1 MTSEEENVSK
11 SLVAQSGILAGSN
24 PFMAI
29 ASFVM
34 ILAFVGFTISDVE
47 YAGKVF
53 TCMKGFVLGTM
64 GWFYIALLGSLF
76 FLMIWIMCSRFGNVK
91 LGKDDDVP
99 EFSTFSWICMLFSA
113 GLGSGLIYWGV
124 AEPIYHIQDSPFLG
138 MEGVEPKSMD
148 AALVAMRVTNLHW
161 GFHGWALYA
170 LIGMSL
176 AYFGFRKGLP
186 LILRSAVYPILGDK
200 IYGPWGN
207 AVDLIGVFGTVFG
220 LATSLGMGVV
230 PIAAGM
236 EKVFGF
242 ANNLTNQLI
251 LIAIITCIGTASVAS
266 GVGKGVRILSEMNVW
281 LSLLLLVLMLS
292 LGATSLIVGLTISS
306 AGDYIWN
313 FIPMGFWIDTK
324 PDREWQNWW
333 TLFYWAWWIAWG
345 PFVGMFIAR
354 ISKGRT
360 IREFC
365 ICMMFIPVT
374 VVILWMGVFGDAA
387 YGVQFLGGG
396 GVFESVNGN
405 YAEGVF
411 TVINGLSVEALHFP
425 ITCLTVFFLIS
436 WFVTSSDSGTLVMC
450 TMLSMGAEHP
460 PIKLRIFWGL
470 TV

>member
-53 TCMKGFVLGTM
+53 TAMKAFVLGSM

-76 FLMIWIMCSRFGNVK
+76 FLMIWIMCSRFGSVK
-91 LGKDDDVP
+91 LGKDDDDP
-99 EFSTFSWICMLFSA
+99 EFSTFSWIFILFSA

-124 AEPIYHIQDSPFLG
+124 AEPIYHIQDNPFLG
-138 MEGVEPKSMD
+138 MEGVEPKSLD
-148 AALVAMRVTNLHW
+148 AALIAMRVTNLHW

-220 LATSLGMGVV
+220 LGTSLGMGVV

-266 GVGKGVRILSEMNVW
+266 GVGKGVRILSEMNV
-281 LSLLLLVLMLS
+281 
-292 LGATSLIVGLTISS
+292 
-306 AGDYIWN
+306 
-313 FIPMGFWIDTK
+313 
-324 PDREWQNWW
+324 
-333 TLFYWAWWIAWG
+333 
-345 PFVGMFIAR
+345 
-354 ISKGRT
+354 
-360 IREFC
+360 
-365 ICMMFIPVT
+365 
-374 VVILWMGVFGDAA
+374 
-387 YGVQFLGGG
+387 
-396 GVFESVNGN
+396 
-405 YAEGVF
+405 
-411 TVINGLSVEALHFP
+411 
-425 ITCLTVFFLIS
+425 
-436 WFVTSSDSGTLVMC
+436 
-450 TMLSMGAEHP
+450 
-460 PIKLRIFWGL
+460 
-470 TV
+470 